1 MASPYQFLNGV
12 NGDRAQGNDFHSQM
26 DRGGRPLFALDPTGR
41 AVKAK
46 GVLVR
51 QVFGRARRTF
61 VDEAGQPFAEADL
74 EAAMR
79 DAAVRRCCPTCGRA
93 LVHRK
98 SRAGDFYG
106 CETYVV
112 GKAPV
117 PTINCV
123 TKAFFP

>member
-26 DRGGRPLFALDPTGR
+26 NRGGRPLFALDPTGD
-41 AVKAK
+41 AIKAK

-51 QVFGRARRTF
+51 QVFGYARRTF
-61 VDEAGQPFAEADL
+61 VDETGKPFSEAGL

-79 DAAVRRCCPTCGRA
+79 EAAKHRCCPTCGRA
-93 LVHRK
+93 LIHRK
-98 SRAGDFYG
+98 SRTGDFYG

-117 PTINCV
+117 PTIN
-123 TKAFFP
+123 